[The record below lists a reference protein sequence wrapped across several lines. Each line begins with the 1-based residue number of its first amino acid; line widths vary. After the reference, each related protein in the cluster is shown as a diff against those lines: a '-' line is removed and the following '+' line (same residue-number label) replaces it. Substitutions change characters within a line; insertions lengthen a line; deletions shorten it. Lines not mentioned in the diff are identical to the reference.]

1 MRDFLEWL
9 WGDQPR
15 LGELRVI
22 NGAVVTQLFYNTPE
36 HLDGL
41 MSDALYYDGRG
52 FDVYMGVLPRIREGG
67 KANDVTEYTNT
78 LWADVDAK
86 SHGDDKRAAL
96 DAILDFPVPPS
107 VILDSGHG
115 YHAHWRLTDHIIFE
129 DAHLIMKGIAKRIGG
144 DAVYDRARILR
155 IPGTHNHKDIVNVP
169 VRLIRF
175 DTTLS
180 YPVSDLAEYEYEE
193 PATYRVSVDGIT
205 RNVLTANFRPDKF
218 NIITERF
225 GDSHHPDLD
234 FDPGKG
240 ARSEHD
246 YGVVCWMVE
255 HGWYDAEI
263 LEVFLTHPEGVGAK
277 TAKSGIGYIQRTID
291 KARRNTL

>member
-9 WGDQPR
+9 WDIERPCPYTHF
-15 LGELRVI
+15 GELRSI
-22 NGAVVTQLFYNTPE
+22 GPAGPAQAWQPLP
-36 HLDGL
+36 DGL
-41 MSDALYYDGRG
+41 DAILSLATDL
-52 FDVYMGVLPRIREGG
+52 DKKKHEVYVGVLLRWREGG
-67 KANDVTEYTNT
+67 TALDTVEYTNT

-86 SHGDDKRAAL
+86 SHGGDKRKAL
-96 DAILDFPVPPS
+96 DVILDFPVPPS
-107 VILDSGHG
+107 AIVDSGHG
-115 YHAHWRLTDHIIFE
+115 YHVYWRLTDHIIFE

-180 YPVSDLAEYEYEE
+180 YPVSDLAEYEYVE
-193 PATYRVSVDGIT
+193 PMVEPWVVKVSDALDRTYC
-205 RNVLTANFRPDKF
+205 LT
-218 NIITERF
+218 
-225 GDSHHPDLD
+225 PDLD

-291 KARRNTL
+291 KARRNTLAVGP

>member
-15 LGELRVI
+15 FGELRVI
-22 NGAVVTQLFYNTPE
+22 KNAIVTQSFYKTPE
-36 HLDGL
+36 HLSGL

-67 KANDVTEYTNT
+67 KANDVAEYTNT

-86 SHGDDKRAAL
+86 SHGGDKRAAL

-144 DAVYDRARILR
+144 DTVYDRARILR
-155 IPGTHNHKDIVNVP
+155 IPGTHNHKDIVKVP

-180 YPVSDLAEYEYEE
+180 YPVSDLAEYEYEK
-193 PATYRVSVDGIT
+193 PIPNTLTNTIT
-205 RNVLTANFRPDKF
+205 DRFIQMVN
-218 NIITERF
+218 ERY
-225 GDSHHPDLD
+225 DTTPDLD

-255 HGWYDAEI
+255 HAWYDGEI
-263 LEVFLTHPEGVGAK
+263 LEAFLSHPNGVGAK
-277 TAKSGIGYIQRTID
+277 TAKSGLGYIQRTID
-291 KARRNTL
+291 KARRYTL